1 MAPWWVRTSRM
12 IALPAGTPAQVLSFI
27 HSGLLIPRE
36 RCLSASAKEVCG
48 LGCCCAHSSSREGVW
63 ALLVCV
69 PGMIR
74 SGALVLVKSTSA

>member
-27 HSGLLIPRE
+27 HSGLLTPRE
-36 RCLSASAKEVCG
+36 RCLSCSQREKRG
-48 LGCCCAHSSSREGVW
+48 LAAAHSSSREGVW

-74 SGALVLVKSTSA
+74 SGAFVLVKSTSA